1 MRTHTPC
8 FSYAT
13 HLQQIDQLAISRAHL
28 VGVHDFVPAA
38 QLKHLLVKVSVR
50 GKVAISK
57 ELLALLV
64 IGGEHESR

>member
-1 MRTHTPC
+1 MG
-8 FSYAT
+8 SA
-13 HLQQIDQLAISRAHL
+13 HLQQIDQLAVSRTHL
-28 VGVHDFVPAA
+28 VGVHDFVPPA